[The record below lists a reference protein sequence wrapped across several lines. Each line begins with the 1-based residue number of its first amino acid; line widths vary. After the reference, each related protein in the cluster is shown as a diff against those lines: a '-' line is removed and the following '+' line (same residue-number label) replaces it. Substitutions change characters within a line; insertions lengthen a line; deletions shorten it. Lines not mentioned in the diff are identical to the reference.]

1 MNHPSSSSSPEG
13 SDLIPLD
20 TEMIPQ
26 PLERLQETPIP
37 PFLSKTFDLVDDPRV
52 DPIISWGNNGNS
64 FVVWDPVEFARVI
77 LPRFFKHNNFSSFVR
92 QLNTYGFRKIDPDK
106 WEFANESFLRGNR
119 YLLKNIQR
127 RKSNQLNTST
137 PVNEEFNNLLMEAEI
152 ERLHKEKTEMMQ
164 QIIEL
169 QTENQET
176 YQYIE
181 SVNEK
186 LKETE
191 DKQKQM
197 VSFLAKVFEN
207 PTFLSSIREKKDKML
222 RIPSP
227 RTIRKDLELSTKQP
241 EDCDPKGKKVLAIEP
256 EAAPEYLMEP
266 ISGEIDD
273 ISVKQEHIWSDLEN
287 YELPEIGA
295 GGVELTDLW
304 NLGTS
309 GGENWQDD
317 DLRFDDIEMQEHN
330 STKNMD
336 P

>member
-1 MNHPSSSSSPEG
+1 
-13 SDLIPLD
+13 
-20 TEMIPQ
+20 
-26 PLERLQETPIP
+26 
-37 PFLSKTFDLVDDPRV
+37 
-52 DPIISWGNNGNS
+52 
-64 FVVWDPVEFARVI
+64 
-77 LPRFFKHNNFSSFVR
+77 
-92 QLNTYGFRKIDPDK
+92 
-106 WEFANESFLRGNR
+106 
-119 YLLKNIQR
+119 
-127 RKSNQLNTST
+127 
-137 PVNEEFNNLLMEAEI
+137 MEAEI

-227 RTIRKDLELSTKQP
+227 RTIRKFVMHQTREHVDGSSRNLEFDTLEQNPFSVGGSPKNLEFDARHQNYFPVGGSSSNLFSVGGSSRDLELSTKQP

-256 EAAPEYLMEP
+256 EAAPEYLKEP